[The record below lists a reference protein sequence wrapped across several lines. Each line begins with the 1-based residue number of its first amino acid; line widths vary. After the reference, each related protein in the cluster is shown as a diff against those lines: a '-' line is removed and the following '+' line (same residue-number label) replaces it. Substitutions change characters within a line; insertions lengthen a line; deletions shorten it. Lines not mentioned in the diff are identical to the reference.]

1 MPALEQFFDKLW
13 QQYSAISPQALAI
26 HQLFESKGE
35 TLVNDHIAFR
45 TFADSHISI
54 DIVEDEILALGYRH
68 LDSYQFEVKKLDARC
83 YIHDKSPT
91 KLFISELRWHELS
104 DNAQAIIKDIIEQG
118 HHTLKSPLIDQSSV
132 GITPLLSAGRLWQ
145 LPSYADYQTL
155 AAESEYAAWLSVWGL
170 RANHFTIFVNHLKHY
185 PELSQVVE
193 LLQQQGYK
201 LNNAG
206 GVIKG
211 SPIDLLIQA
220 ATMADTRM
228 INFKDAGEQLVSSC
242 YYEFAQ
248 RFKQENGQ
256 LYQGF
261 VPNSADKIFESTNV
275 RATVSKLVPKGGGK

>member
-1 MPALEQFFDKLW
+1 MPALEKFFDKLW
-13 QQYSAISPQALAI
+13 QQYSEISPQALAI

-35 TLVNDHIAFR
+35 TLSNDHVAFR

-54 DIVEDEILALGYRH
+54 DIVEDEILALGYRL

-83 YIHDKSPT
+83 YIHDHSPT
-91 KLFISELRWHELS
+91 KIFISELRWRELS
-104 DNAQAIIKDIIEQG
+104 DRSQAIIQGIIEQG
-118 HHTLKSPLIDQSSV
+118 RKTLSSPLIDQSCD
-132 GITPLLSAGRLWQ
+132 GLTPLLSAGRLWP

-193 LLQQQGYK
+193 LLQQQGYE
-201 LNNAG
+201 LNDAG

-211 SPIDLLIQA
+211 TPADLLIQA
-220 ATMADTRM
+220 STMADTCL
-228 INFKDAGEQLVSSC
+228 IDFKDAGEQPISSC

-248 RFKQENGQ
+248 RFKQENDQ

-261 VPNSADKIFESTNV
+261 VPNSADKIFEST
-275 RATVSKLVPKGGGK
+275 SMKSILGGIASDDDN